1 MNKRERGKDMT
12 KVIHVHLFNGRRNYY
27 FGSIAAIYD
36 VLTAKEVGMTM
47 NSLLH
52 AGLED
57 EGCVLT
63 KKAMIRQSHLIRK
76 RQGC

>member
-1 MNKRERGKDMT
+1 MNKRESRKDMT

-47 NSLLH
+47 NTLLH

-76 RQGC
+76 RQEC

>member
-1 MNKRERGKDMT
+1 MNEGQKQEDMT

-63 KKAMIRQSHLIRK
+63 RKAMIRQSHLIRK
-76 RQGC
+76 KQEC

>member
-1 MNKRERGKDMT
+1 MT
-12 KVIHVHLFNGRRNYY
+12 KVIHVHLFCGRRNYY
-27 FGSIAAIYD
+27 FGSLAAIND

-47 NSLLH
+47 GSLLH

-76 RQGC
+76 KQEC